1 MVAAGARIDAQPGE
15 VRKVFDRADRGSGV
29 RCDEHPGFVEEGNVR
44 VSARGQAWVLVSFD
58 DEDVVVA
65 GAQRG
70 HARGLFCFL
79 DAQVDAGQ
87 GVREVGERGD
97 EGGSANSQ
105 ERPNGDRSRH
115 LAGEGTQR
123 LESFLDIGVDAFAG
137 LGDDR
142 ARRGEN
148 RAGRGALDELEADF
162 LLKFL
167 DLLGHRRG

>member
-1 MVAAGARIDAQPGE
+1 MVAAGAWTDAQPGE

-29 RCDEHPGFVEEGNVR
+29 RGDEHPGFVEEWDVR
-44 VSARGQAWVLVSFD
+44 VPARSEARVLVSFD

-87 GVREVGERGD
+87 GVREVGECGD
-97 EGGSANSQ
+97 EGGAANRQ

-115 LAGEGTQR
+115 LAGEGP
-123 LESFLDIGVDAFAG
+123 
-137 LGDDR
+137 
-142 ARRGEN
+142 
-148 RAGRGALDELEADF
+148 
-162 LLKFL
+162 
-167 DLLGHRRG
+167 